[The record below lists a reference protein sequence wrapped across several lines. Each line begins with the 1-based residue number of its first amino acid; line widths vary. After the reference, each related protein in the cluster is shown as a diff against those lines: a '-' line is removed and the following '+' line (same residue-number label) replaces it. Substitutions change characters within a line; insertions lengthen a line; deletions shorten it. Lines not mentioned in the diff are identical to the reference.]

1 MKSVVIY
8 SYFNTE
14 VANYNL
20 RFFIQKEL
28 SFKENIDYIIVI
40 NGFNTD
46 DSICF
51 PDINNLSIIRREN
64 HGFDFG
70 GYNAGLEYIENKN
83 KKYDFYFFLN
93 SGVFGPIF
101 PHYLKDNHWSN
112 IFIQKINEKV
122 KLVGTSIVCL
132 PHEDA
137 GGYGPKIEGYFY
149 VTDNIGLQLLK
160 NEKTIFCNQPDKY
173 NAIVNGEYALSKCIL
188 KNGFTIDCMI
198 RKYQNIDWTDE
209 KNYSLNNNLHPT
221 RKNSFYNN
229 SLNPYELIFHKW
241 YWKDL
246 DKVNFEIIEQYV
258 NNNT

>member
-1 MKSVVIY
+1 MKSVIIY

-40 NGFNTD
+40 NGYNTD
-46 DSICF
+46 DKIIF
-51 PDINNLSIIRREN
+51 PEINNLTIIRREN
-64 HGFDFG
+64 RGFDFG

-83 KKYDFYFFLN
+83 KKYDYYFFLN
-93 SGVFGPIF
+93 SGVFGPIL

-137 GGYGPKIEGYFY
+137 GGYGPKVEGYFY
-149 VTDNIGLQLLK
+149 VTDNIGLDLLK
-160 NEKTIFCNQPDKY
+160 KENTIFCNQPDKY

-188 KNGFTIDCMI
+188 KNGYSLDCMI

-209 KNYSLNNNLHPT
+209 KNYNLNNNLHPT

-241 YWKDL
+241 HWKDL